1 MTALINNNVFM
12 DEKIVEMSMQ
22 IILHAGDART
32 YCKQSLDALKADDFD
47 MASEKMKLADKEIT
61 EAHRT
66 QTDAI
71 QGAVRGEDFE
81 YNVLFAHAQDTLMTI
96 QSEINMAKEISSVYR
111 MVEERLA
118 KLENR

>member
-1 MTALINNNVFM
+1 M

-32 YCKQSLDALKADDFD
+32 YCKQSLDALKINDINTAD
-47 MASEKMKLADKEIT
+47 EKMKLADEEIT
-61 EAHRT
+61 AAHKI

-71 QGAVRGEDFE
+71 QDAVRGNVLE

-96 QSEINMAKEISSVYR
+96 QAEINIAKEITSMYR
-111 MVEERLA
+111 TIEDRIGRIESRL
-118 KLENR
+118 K